1 MGTVEDYVSNN
12 LPDRRTEAYIFESY
26 GARKD
31 SYQAWHDRT
40 RDIDSLMRGDDRLVV
55 NNLADQ
61 MPRDVSRL
69 ANEVKPTFRAPELGE
84 GVRYETEAR
93 VRASIGRGYFEVN
106 RFDSIRP
113 ILVMDLLTSGAAF
126 LVHWTQSGHDY
137 PLLMRVDPVNCFP
150 DLLEGEVQDLL
161 TATNIKARVADRKW
175 PELRIMEK
183 LLSEEDGDVDKGNS
197 VVEVIDY
204 YSPRGS
210 WKAVS
215 IPGQGP
221 PTIISRYHAD
231 IRIVPVSFGMLPTRN
246 GEFRGLIDQIAPGLR
261 AKDKMVKDLM
271 EYAHEMVYAPFEQKG
286 IINGDTPPGPDV
298 IYQHDPTATTE
309 TFIRRV
315 SPATSNPQVLGTVEF
330 LDNEQRQQIAYP
342 ATRQG
347 QVPVSQGSGSFINA
361 TQGQLTSLVRE
372 SQRIVTDM
380 QQDSARIMFRL
391 DKAKLNYEKPLW
403 KHIKKK
409 KVYLPER
416 DIDDDRLEVTLG
428 FGSGLDALNA
438 TVQHLQIYGTGV
450 YPAKRMLANF
460 EFVDDPEGYIEE
472 RQLEELDRVRLQRFA
487 GDPTTSME
495 FISMVSRVMREK
507 GVSFAEAHD
516 LVLDMGINPLNPM
529 AQQQG
534 MEGGMPIPAGAQPG
548 EPGADQL
555 ALQQG
560 QVPGPGG
567 APAIPGKFSDM
578 PLAQVFIK

>member
-1 MGTVEDYVSNN
+1 MSVN
-12 LPDRRTEAYIFESY
+12 LPDRRNEGYVFEAYGS
-26 GARKD
+26 RKD
-31 SYQAWHDRT
+31 SYATWHDRIK
-40 RDIDSLMRGDDRLVV
+40 DIDSIIRGDDKLVV

-61 MPRDVSRL
+61 MPRDVGRL

-84 GVRYETEAR
+84 GLHYETEAR

-106 RFDSIRP
+106 RFDSVRP
-113 ILVMDLLTSGAAF
+113 VLVMDLLRAGAAF
-126 LVHWTQSGHDY
+126 IVHWTQSGNDY
-137 PLLMRVDPVNCFP
+137 PLLMRVDPVNAFP
-150 DLLEGEVQDLL
+150 DILEGQVQDLL
-161 TATNIKARVADRKW
+161 VSTNVKARIVDRKF
-175 PELRIMEK
+175 PMLK
-183 LLSEEDGDVDKGNS
+183 LLARLGEEYDEDS
-197 VVEVIDY
+197 TVEVIDY
-204 YSPRGS
+204 YSPEGCF
-210 WKAVS
+210 KAVS
-215 IPGQGP
+215 APSFGTPIV
-221 PTIISRYHAD
+221 ISRYNPD
-231 IRIVPVSFGMLPTRN
+231 IRIVPVSFGMLPSPS

-372 SQRIVTDM
+372 AQRIVTDM

-428 FGSGLDALNA
+428 FGSGLDELNA

-450 YPAKRMLANF
+450 YPAKRMLASF
-460 EFVDDPEGYIEE
+460 SFVDDPEGYIEE

-516 LVLDMGINPLNPM
+516 IVLDMGINPLNPM

-534 MEGGMPIPAGAQPG
+534 MEGGMPVPAGAQVGPPAEEQAAIAAG
-548 EPGADQL
+548 AVPGA
-555 ALQQG
+555 
-560 QVPGPGG
+560 GG
-567 APAIPGKFSDM
+567 AAPPIPGQFTQT
-578 PLAQVFIK
+578 PLQQVFIK